1 MTTNALSTRINMEFT
16 QTMFEYDFD
25 GVTPQHCL
33 ALKTM
38 TVEELYETLIQTID
52 EVKSFAIGSLCRD
65 KPYDKLLIY
74 LGEVL
79 RRNLW
84 KWPAAAPNVSGMGS
98 DDLLVRVFDT
108 TIYGCSK
115 WRNSDDDLG
124 AIKTQYSLE
133 LNRLKLVKQTTMKL
147 LKATL
152 LSKQIE
158 DLMDEIL
165 DKNGNKPSQFKDFL
179 TPDHYRMV
187 RMGCDVSVWSMDEQ
201 ELLLACLKRM

>member
-1 MTTNALSTRINMEFT
+1 MEFT

-25 GVTPQHCL
+25 GVTPQKCL
-33 ALKTM
+33 ALKAM
-38 TVEELYETLIQTID
+38 TVEELYETVIHAID
-52 EVKSFAIGSLCRD
+52 ETKSFEIGSPCRE

-84 KWPAAAPNVSGMGS
+84 KWSAAAHNVSGMGS
-98 DDLLVRVFDT
+98 DDLLVRVFDVT
-108 TIYGCSK
+108 NYKRGQECK
-115 WRNSDDDLG
+115 WRNSDSDLG
-124 AIKTQYSLE
+124 TIKAQYTLE
-133 LNRLKLVKQTTMKL
+133 LTRMKLVKQTTMKL

-165 DKNGNKPSQFKDFL
+165 DKNSNKPSQFKDFL
-179 TPDHYRMV
+179 TPEHYRMV
-187 RMGCDVSVWSMDEQ
+187 RMGCDVSVWSIEEQ
-201 ELLLACLKRM
+201 ELLLACLKKM